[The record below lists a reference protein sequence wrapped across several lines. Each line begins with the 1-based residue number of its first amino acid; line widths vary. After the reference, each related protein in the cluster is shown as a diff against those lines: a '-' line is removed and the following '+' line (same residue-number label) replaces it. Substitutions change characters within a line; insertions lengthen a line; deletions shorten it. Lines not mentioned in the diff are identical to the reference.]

1 MLRFLNQK
9 IKFKEIFLG
18 RKTLKK
24 KNQISDMES
33 WKFINFSIAMCK
45 KPTSCDGF
53 LNYKMA
59 YFTGKNYGAFEYGL
73 KMQGNEIGK

>member
-1 MLRFLNQK
+1 
-9 IKFKEIFLG
+9 
-18 RKTLKK
+18 
-24 KNQISDMES
+24 MES